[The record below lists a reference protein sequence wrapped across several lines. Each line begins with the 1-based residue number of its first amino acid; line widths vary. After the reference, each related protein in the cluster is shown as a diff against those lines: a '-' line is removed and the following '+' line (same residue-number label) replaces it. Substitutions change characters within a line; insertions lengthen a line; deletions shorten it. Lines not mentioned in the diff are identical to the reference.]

1 MICTRVGGA
10 ECTDL
15 LQALWLFLPQSCM
28 SYLSMSYWQTTGKK
42 MQDVSLSHVLQQQ
55 LPTVGSIRRHEAV
68 PQHRK
73 VVFLHVLV
81 EKCSL
86 KCLQTCVVNGWMLTY
101 VWTHEHTS
109 AWMWLMKPEAVALSV
124 RPAPLGW
131 CMVDLQQLYHWCIKP
146 CALLFTVFIALW
158 DFSLV

>member
-15 LQALWLFLPQSCM
+15 LQALWFFLPQSCM

-73 VVFLHVLV
+73 VGFFTRTCRKVLLEMSSNMCCEWLDAHVYMDTWTHV
-81 EKCSL
+81 CVD
-86 KCLQTCVVNGWMLTY
+86 VVNEAWSSGSLSQ
-101 VWTHEHTS
+101 TS
-109 AWMWLMKPEAVALSV
+109 STGLMYGGFTAALSLMYKTV
-124 RPAPLGW
+124 
-131 CMVDLQQLYHWCIKP
+131 CTFVHCIY
-146 CALLFTVFIALW
+146 CFMRF
-158 DFSLV
+158 